1 MFKKYR
7 MLWFR
12 QFLYEHG
19 TGYPIPNCVPRHI
32 EKSRIEMCLLY
43 SYKSLMKVLFSQFI
57 YDKMMNIGYGRS
69 VLFRY
74 GERVNKFVPS

>member
-1 MFKKYR
+1 MFKKYL
-7 MLWFR
+7 MLWFK

-19 TGYPIPNCVPRHI
+19 TSYPIPNRILRNI
-32 EKSRIEMCLLY
+32 EKSPVEMCLLY
-43 SYKSLMKVLFSQFI
+43 SYKSLMQVLFSQFK

>member
-1 MFKKYR
+1 MH
-7 MLWFR
+7 WFR

-32 EKSRIEMCLLY
+32 EKPRIEMCLLY

-57 YDKMMNIGYGRS
+57 YNKMMNIGYGRS

-74 GERVNKFVPS
+74 GERVSKFVPS